1 VNGLASPEPPPPA
14 PLEPTASYAT
24 RVSDTA
30 RPVAKSDLSGTSEG
44 VNMVFGIGTGNGFN
58 FFPGASPFGGANLNP
73 IGGGFGQGGGMNDA
87 EALLRLLLPL
97 VSPPQG
103 GAGLMGFA
111 ALGGAQAGA
120 AAPAPG
126 QTNATQ
132 IEQLLRQLRDVAQKD
147 PTALMQALQ
156 KFPELAQLLSALL
169 GIQAP
174 AGAGPA
180 AGGGHA
186 GGGAGGEAP
195 ARLGPGEKPSKG
207 RHGGIH
213 MDGPDGFLWKPTSES
228 DRNLAVL
235 APANLQGRVNE
246 VVIKDASGNVID
258 RAGLKAYFGDTG
270 RGIFRFKKPGASYP
284 PNVTV
289 EMRLNDGS
297 TKSYQV
303 RDPSQRY
310 D

>member
-1 VNGLASPEPPPPA
+1 
-14 PLEPTASYAT
+14 
-24 RVSDTA
+24 
-30 RPVAKSDLSGTSEG
+30 
-44 VNMVFGIGTGNGFN
+44 MVFGIGTGGGYNPFN
-58 FFPGASPFGGANLNP
+58 GASLFGGANLNP
-73 IGGGFGQGGGMNDA
+73 IGGAFGPGGGRNEA
-87 EALLRLLLPL
+87 EALLQLLLPL
-97 VSPPQG
+97 VSPPQNG
-103 GAGLMGFA
+103 GRAPGLMGLA
-111 ALGGAQAGA
+111 AMGNAQTGG

-126 QTNATQ
+126 QSNAAQ

-147 PTALMQALQ
+147 PTALLQALQ

-174 AGAGPA
+174 AGAASA

-186 GGGAGGEAP
+186 AGGGGSPAP

-213 MDGPDGFLWKPTSES
+213 MDGADGFLWKPTSES

-246 VVIKDASGNVID
+246 VVIKDAAGNVLD

-289 EMRLNDGS
+289 ELRLNDGS
-297 TKSYQV
+297 TKNYQI